1 MDIEKEKENIEYI
14 TKDNESDEEEVERT
28 PKTKPPKKQL
38 SEKQIKNLENMR
50 KKKAIKKEA
59 IKMVSEGKIKIDKKD
74 DNKEE
79 YSKPQNIPKQEKQ
92 PTTPNNSLDD
102 KIDAIYKYVNLKL
115 EKKALKQKQTIVHN
129 EYNNMIDDFRNNF
142 FK

>member
-1 MDIEKEKENIEYI
+1 MDIELENNKENKENIE
-14 TKDNESDEEEVERT
+14 SDEELERT
-28 PKTKPPKKQL
+28 AKSKPPKKKLL

-59 IKMVSEGKIKIDKKD
+59 IKMVNEGKIKIDKKD
-74 DNKEE
+74 DNNEE

-129 EYNNMIDDFRNNF
+129 EYNNMIEDFRNNF